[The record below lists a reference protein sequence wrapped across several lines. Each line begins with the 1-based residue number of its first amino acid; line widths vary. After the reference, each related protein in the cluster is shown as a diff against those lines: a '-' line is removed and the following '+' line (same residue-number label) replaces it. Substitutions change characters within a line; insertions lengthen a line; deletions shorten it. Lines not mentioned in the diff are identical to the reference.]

1 MSQPAASALDPDR
14 ASNLVRY
21 ELPLNERM
29 RTFLRLEFL
38 YQQAL
43 YHSESPSPWATRAA
57 ISSLLEI
64 LAILTRGDVRADVIK
79 ELERQSAA
87 LNEYRSRPGVDP
99 ARLHTLLENILSLR
113 EELDSSGT
121 QHTHVLRECDF
132 LNAIKHRSAIP
143 GGTCEFDL
151 PDYSYWLNQPFEQR
165 LNDFNAW
172 LKTLRPICDGVAEL
186 LWLTRESGRTTSQT
200 APGGLF
206 QYALEKTETCQLL
219 RVALAADS
227 SVYPEISGGKHRFT
241 VRFLSWSDMESRPA
255 HTEHDVPFLL
265 TLC

>member
-1 MSQPAASALDPDR
+1 MSQPAPSAANPAGASDV
-14 ASNLVRY
+14 VRY
-21 ELPLNERM
+21 EQPLTERM

-43 YHSESPSPWATRAA
+43 YHAENASPWASRAA

-87 LNEYRSRPGVDP
+87 LSQYRSRPEVDT
-99 ARLHTLLENILSLR
+99 ARLQTLLGNILELR
-113 EELDSSGT
+113 RELDSRGT
-121 QHTHVLRECDF
+121 QHTHVLRECEF

-151 PDYSYWLNQPFEQR
+151 PDYSYWLNQSFEQR
-165 LNDFNAW
+165 VNDFNGW
-172 LKTLRPICDGVAEL
+172 LETLRPICDGVAEL
-186 LWLTRESGRTTSQT
+186 LWLTRESGRSSSQT
-200 APGGLF
+200 ASGGIF
-206 QYALEKTETCQLL
+206 QYALEKTDTCQLL
-219 RVALAADS
+219 RVALAAGTG
-227 SVYPEISGGKHRFT
+227 VYPEISGGKHRFT
-241 VRFLSWSDMESRPA
+241 IRFRSWSDIDSRPL
-255 HTEHDVPFLL
+255 HTNSDVPFLL